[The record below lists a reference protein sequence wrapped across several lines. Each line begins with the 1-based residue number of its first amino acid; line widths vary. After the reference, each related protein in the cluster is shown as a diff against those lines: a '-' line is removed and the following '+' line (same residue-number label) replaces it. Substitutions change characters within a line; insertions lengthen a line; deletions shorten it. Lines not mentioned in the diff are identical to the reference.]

1 MKSTLLLLSAAVILS
16 GCNMVPMASQLGRK
30 LSVPAVASKP
40 LPPNYHAHQIGE
52 AHEKVCIA
60 DLGITERAGLADRV
74 TSQALAKGG
83 DFVGDANFELGDDL
97 CMVLNGKL
105 MALDNGSVAEDET
118 MGGRD
123 PAAVGRVFEV
133 VGIAGG
139 NVEIMQHSPDQALQ
153 AQREYPVYDAAGEKR
168 GTVHVDKVDGQTA
181 WGTLK
186 DGKAFW
192 GWSLKE
198 Q

>member
-1 MKSTLLLLSAAVILS
+1 MKNTLLIVGACTLLS
-16 GCNMVPMASQLGRK
+16 GCSLVPMSSQLGK
-30 LSVPAVASKP
+30 QLNVPAIAKKP

-52 AHEKVCIA
+52 AHEQLCIK
-60 DLGITERAGLADRV
+60 DLSVTERAGLADRV
-74 TSQALAKGG
+74 TDQALAKGG
-83 DFVGDANFELGDDL
+83 DYIADAKFELGDDL

-123 PAAVGRVFEV
+123 PAAVGRSFEV
-133 VGIAGG
+133 VNISGPTLEIA
-139 NVEIMQHSPDQALQ
+139 QHSPEHALQ
-153 AQREYPVYDAAGEKR
+153 PQREYPIYDASGEKR
-168 GTVHVDKVDGQTA
+168 GTVQVEKVDGQTA

-192 GWSLKE
+192 GWSVKE